1 MKIVFYY
8 CVINAINML
17 ADCAEDAQLPL
28 DEDVL
33 SCWSQLQSLV
43 METYLFQSLF
53 VVSVRRWEMLA
64 HKVALISTKLSQA
77 NVARN
82 PKC

>member
-8 CVINAINML
+8 FVINPVNML
-17 ADCAEDAQLPL
+17 ADCAENTQLPL

-43 METYLFQSLF
+43 METYLFQS
-53 VVSVRRWEMLA
+53 VCG
-64 HKVALISTKLSQA
+64 LSA
-77 NVARN
+77 DGR
-82 PKC
+82 C